1 MWHENHVY
9 GHTNILAGYCG
20 LDPLVP
26 PAIPG
31 VLQHGWNAFDG
42 FTPHLSH
49 LDALQ
54 RFVWSRRAERLGRR
68 MTPRVYTAIGAP
80 WLYLL
85 STLENLEAQRPAISN
100 PKSTIIY
107 PSHSN
112 EFAPLLLDH
121 ANNAKF
127 YSELE
132 QGRDIT
138 VVLYWTEYG
147 DDRIR
152 DVYENLGLRTIT
164 HGRRSFEY
172 TGGIDSFLL
181 HQYNEIVKHERVI
194 SNKLTTALLYG
205 ASLGLQVELAGETG
219 DIHIPGLEQRARN
232 VFGEN
237 FYDKLAP
244 FLYTHEPANH
254 DQMFDFAMSEL
265 GYECLLE
272 PVQLMELFGWGES
285 RNDEERGTAVMAAHA
300 RATNNAGYFEFR

>member
-9 GHTNILAGYCG
+9 GHSNVLAGYCG
-20 LDPLVP
+20 LDPLMP

-68 MTPRVYTAIGAP
+68 LSPRVYTAIGAP

-85 STLENLEAQRPAISN
+85 STLENLESERKAILA
-100 PKSTIIY
+100 PQSTIIY

-121 ANNAKF
+121 ENNANF
-127 YSELE
+127 YLELE
-132 QGRDIT
+132 QGREVT
-138 VVLYWTEYG
+138 VVLYWTEFEDTG
-147 DDRIR
+147 IR
-152 DVYENLGLRTIT
+152 KTYENLGLRTIT
-164 HGRRSFEY
+164 HGRRAFEY
-172 TGGIDSFLL
+172 SGGTDSFLL
-181 HQYNEIVKHERVI
+181 NQYQEIIKHDRIV

-205 ASLGLQVELAGETG
+205 ASLGLQVELAGKSG
-219 DIHIPGLEQRARN
+219 DIHIPGLNQIARN
-232 VFGEN
+232 VFGEI

-244 FLYTHEPANH
+244 FLYFGEPANH
-254 DQMFDFAMSEL
+254 QEMFSFAMSEL
-265 GYECLLE
+265 GYDCLLD
-272 PVQLMELFGWGES
+272 PIQMIELFGWGETKS
-285 RNDEERGTAVMAAHA
+285 AEERGTAAFIGHSK
-300 RATNNAGYFEFR
+300 ATNSLDEF

>member
-9 GHTNILAGYCG
+9 GHSNILAGYCG
-20 LDPLVP
+20 LDPLKP

-68 MTPRVYTAIGAP
+68 LSPRVYNAIGAP

-85 STLENLEAQRPAISN
+85 HTLDNLSDTREEITSPR
-100 PKSTIIY
+100 STIIY

-121 ANNAKF
+121 ENNAHF
-127 YSELE
+127 YLELE
-132 QGRDIT
+132 QGREIT
-138 VVLYWTEYG
+138 VVLYWTEY
-147 DDRIR
+147 DDPRIR
-152 DVYENLGLRTIT
+152 KIYEDLGLRTIT

-172 TGGIDSFLL
+172 TGGVDSFLL
-181 HQYNEIVKHERVI
+181 NQYREIVKHERVV

-205 ASLGLQVELAGETG
+205 ASLGLQVELAGDTG
-219 DIHIPGLEQRARN
+219 DIHIPGLEQNARN

-244 FLYTHEPANH
+244 FLYLGKPANH
-254 DQMFDFAMSEL
+254 DVMFEFAMSEL
-265 GYECLLE
+265 GYDCLLD
-272 PVQLMELFGWGES
+272 PTQLTELFGWGDSAAAE
-285 RNDEERGTAVMAAHA
+285 DRGTAAFIGHSK
-300 RATNNAGYFEFR
+300 ATNSLGEF